1 MTPLLRVTH
10 LCKEVE
16 AGGFLDRR
24 RVRILDDVSFQ
35 IEPSEIL
42 GLAGE
47 SGSGKTTLA
56 RCLMRLVEPSSGTI
70 LFEGVDILSLRP
82 AALRRLRCK
91 FQMVFQ
97 DAAAS
102 LNHRMSVGQALSEP
116 LAALQMGTR
125 SEREERVLAL
135 LDLVGL
141 EHALVQRPASRLSG
155 GQQQRLV
162 IARALA
168 LRPRLLIADEP
179 VSALDA
185 SVQAQV
191 LNLLSDLRG
200 RLGLTVL
207 LISHSLPVIHYL
219 CSRVLVMYLGK
230 LVEESPVEEFF
241 EQPRHPYSQALLES
255 VPGLDL
261 SKPARRPVLSG
272 EVPSPA
278 SPPPGCR
285 FHPRCP
291 SAMARCREEIPGMKP
306 TGRTGRAACF
316 LYE

>member
-35 IEPSEIL
+35 IEPGEIL

-102 LNHRMSVGQALSEP
+102 LNNRMSVGQALSEP

-191 LNLLSDLRG
+191 LNLLADLRG

>member
-1 MTPLLRVTH
+1 VTPLLRVTH